1 MSQLLAENWI
11 LLVVALLIGLVVAWF
26 LFRTTRRTKVTG
38 SQSGDVLDE
47 GAARAQRN
55 SALVDAPP
63 AAVTASTGLAGTGA
77 AVAVAATSAAGDD
90 LTQLKGVG
98 PKLAAILQDQG
109 VNSFSQIAEWSDAD
123 VARIDAT
130 LGRFQG
136 RIERDDWRGQARL
149 LADGDAAGFTS
160 RYGSGA

>member
-1 MSQLLAENWI
+1 MNQLLAEYWI
-11 LLVVALLIGLVVAWF
+11 LLVVALLVGLVVAWF

-38 SQSGDVLDE
+38 AQSGDVLDE

-63 AAVTASTGLAGTGA
+63 AAVTTLGGAGA
-77 AVAVAATSAAGDD
+77 AVAAAATGAAGDD

-98 PKLAAILQDQG
+98 PKLAAMLRDQG
-109 VNSFSQIAEWSDAD
+109 VTGFSQIAAWSDDD

-160 RYGSGA
+160 RYGAGA

>member
-1 MSQLLAENWI
+1 MNQLLAEYWI
-11 LLVVALLIGLVVAWF
+11 LLVVALLVGLVVAWF

-38 SQSGDVLDE
+38 AQSGDVLDE
-47 GAARAQRN
+47 GAAKAQRN
-55 SALVDAPP
+55 SALVDAQP
-63 AAVTASTGLAGTGA
+63 AAITTPAGLGGAGA
-77 AVAVAATSAAGDD
+77 AVAAVATGAAGDD

-98 PKLAAILQDQG
+98 PKLAAMLQDQG
-109 VNSFSQIAEWSDAD
+109 VTGFSQIAAWSDDD

-160 RYGSGA
+160 RYGAGA